1 MFSLNTGASVSLA
14 FDDSLESV
22 GVSELTTDETT
33 LRLQLISTRAENL
46 ALRTQLAAQQYRNK
60 QLRNKLRQ
68 YENSNTPPSKQGG
81 AGASPDDDHSPDQ
94 DQQNAGDDGSSD
106 DNNAS
111 DDSEQTP
118 DDAGGEPDAAS
129 DSEESSPGRD
139 PGHEG
144 TTRTPP
150 DPDQTIWVDEAHCP
164 ECSCVL
170 TDPDSYTAQT
180 VIDTPLP
187 VPVTVTEYKL
197 GTHHCSCGNEVTA
210 THEDC
215 PAVGRFGPNILAQT
229 ALRRFYGRLPNRK
242 QTDFFDWQ
250 LDQPVSHRTVYN
262 LTKRVADQL
271 RPAYE
276 EVKENV
282 QESDVIYVD
291 ETAFPVDGDRHWVW
305 TFVTDDEV
313 LYKFDESRGS
323 QVLEAVLGEEFAED
337 ATLSCDGWSAY
348 RTYHIK
354 LQRCWAHLLR
364 EAEFLAKRYR
374 EAKPLSDELHELHD
388 ELTEFDDGDP
398 SASAREQKRAD
409 AMLHLEGLTRQEYES
424 EEVRQFITKIRN
436 GLGHWLTFVTEPEVD
451 STNNRAERALRE
463 QVMLRKM
470 FRTLQSAEG
479 VYIHETI
486 TTMLATWELRGLDP
500 PEQLQSV
507 LGGQDLSSP

>member
-1 MFSLNTGASVSLA
+1 MTEPA
-14 FDDSLESV
+14 
-22 GVSELTTDETT
+22 TDETS

-46 ALRTQLAAQQYRNK
+46 ALRTRVAALEHRNK
-60 QLRNKLRQ
+60 QLRNRLRR
-68 YENSNTPPSKQGG
+68 YENSNTPPSKEGG
-81 AGASPDDDHSPDQ
+81 AGAPPDDDDPTDQ
-94 DQQNAGDDGSSD
+94 GEHATGDDDRTD
-106 DNNAS
+106 DDAPS
-111 DDSEQTP
+111 GETEQEQH
-118 DDAGGEPDAAS
+118 DDAGGDSDAAS
-129 DSEESSPGRD
+129 DSENTSPGRD

-144 TTRTPP
+144 TTRPPP
-150 DPDQTIWVDEAHCP
+150 DPDQTVWVDEAHCTD
-164 ECSCVL
+164 CGCLL
-170 TDPDSYTAQT
+170 TDPDSYATQT

-215 PAVGRFGPNILAQT
+215 PAVGRFGPKILAQT

-242 QTDFFDWQ
+242 QTDFFEW
-250 LDQPVSHRTVYN
+250 LFDQPISHRTVYN

-348 RTYHIK
+348 RTYHPK
-354 LQRCWAHLLR
+354 LQRCWSHLLR
-364 EAEFLAKRYR
+364 EAEFLAERYR
-374 EAKPLSDELHELHD
+374 EAQPLSDELHELHD
-388 ELTEFDDGDP
+388 ELTTFDEGNP

-409 AMLHLEGLTRQEYES
+409 AMLHLEGLIRREYEY
-424 EEVRQFITKIRN
+424 EEVQKLITKIRN
-436 GLGHWLTFVTEPEVD
+436 GLGHWLTFVTEPDVD

-463 QVMLRKM
+463 QVMLRKI
-470 FRTLQSAEG
+470 FRTLQSDEG

-486 TTMLATWELRGLDP
+486 TTMLATWKQRGLDP
-500 PEQLQSV
+500 PDQLQSL

>member
-1 MFSLNTGASVSLA
+1 MT
-14 FDDSLESV
+14 EP
-22 GVSELTTDETT
+22 TTDETS
-33 LRLQLISTRAENL
+33 LRLQLISTRADNL
-46 ALRTQLAAQQYRNK
+46 ALRTRVAALEHRNK
-60 QLRNKLRQ
+60 QLRNRLRR
-68 YENSNTPPSKQGG
+68 YENSNTPPSKEGG
-81 AGASPDDDHSPDQ
+81 AGTPPDDDDPTDQ
-94 DQQNAGDDGSSD
+94 GEHNTGDDPSSGET
-106 DNNAS
+106 
-111 DDSEQTP
+111 EQEQN
-118 DDAGGEPDAAS
+118 DDAGGDSDAAS
-129 DSEESSPGRD
+129 DSEDTSPGRD

-144 TTRTPP
+144 TTRPPP
-150 DPDQTIWVDEAHCP
+150 DPGQTVWVDEAHCSD
-164 ECSCVL
+164 CGCLL
-170 TDPDSYTAQT
+170 TNPDSYATRT

-197 GTHHCSCGNEVTA
+197 GTHDCSCGNEVTA

-215 PAVGRFGPNILAQT
+215 PAAGRFGPNILAQT

-262 LTKRVADQL
+262 LTQRVADQL

-291 ETAFPVDGDRHWVW
+291 ETAFPVNGDRHWVW

-337 ATLSCDGWSAY
+337 AILSCDGWSAY
-348 RTYHIK
+348 RAYHPK
-354 LQRCWAHLLR
+354 LQRCWSHLLR
-364 EAEFLAKRYR
+364 EAEFLAERYR
-374 EAKPLSDELHELHD
+374 EAQPLCEELHELHD
-388 ELTEFDDGDP
+388 ELTTFDEGEP

-409 AMLHLEGLTRQEYES
+409 AMLHLEGLIGREYEY
-424 EEVRQFITKIRN
+424 EEVQQFITKIRN

-463 QVMLRKM
+463 QVMLRKI
-470 FRTLQSAEG
+470 FRTLQSDEG

-486 TTMLATWELRGLDP
+486 TTMLATWQRRGLDP
-500 PEQLQSV
+500 PDQLQSV
-507 LGGQDLSSP
+507 LGGRDLSSP